1 MRPTGATKK
10 VDVDAIP
17 QVGGQSLLEFDL
29 EATDKPWRLPGMYTA
44 FTCPVSRHTQEQCI
58 SGADISDY
66 FNYGLTEETWKLY
79 CEKQRKMR
87 GDVNLLNKIAV
98 SSPVAI
104 CQLSPRVWYS
114 SNTQYTH
121 SSLVSIRVASVS
133 RYVDV
138 LDDCLNWKVHVV
150 TAGIIL
156 CHLLNFI
163 IILIQHACAVVFNKC
178 TSLSMV

>member
-1 MRPTGATKK
+1 MLLLPVLCQG
-10 VDVDAIP
+10 IP
-17 QVGGQSLLEFDL
+17 
-29 EATDKPWRLPGMYTA
+29 RNNA
-44 FTCPVSRHTQEQCI
+44 F

-114 SNTQYTH
+114 SSTQYTH

-163 IILIQHACAVVFNKC
+163 IILIQHACAVAFNKC
-178 TSLSMV
+178 TSLRDEMHIF